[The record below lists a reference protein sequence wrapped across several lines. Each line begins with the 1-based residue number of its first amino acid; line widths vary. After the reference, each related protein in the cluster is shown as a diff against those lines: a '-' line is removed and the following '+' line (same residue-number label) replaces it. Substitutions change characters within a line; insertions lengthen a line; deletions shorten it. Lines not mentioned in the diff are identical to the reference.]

1 MVVNMKK
8 FLITLI
14 ILFWSNQL
22 IAGDYYLKGATP
34 ATLMEM
40 GFKLVEVTPMPESS
54 YYDVIYTFVKDKN
67 IASCKVALET
77 RSRGRPYEKH
87 KCYNVT
93 NIEN

>member
-1 MVVNMKK
+1 MKK
-8 FLITLI
+8 LLTILI
-14 ILFWSNQL
+14 ILFWSNQV
-22 IAGDYYLKGATP
+22 IAEDYYLKGATP
-34 ATLMEM
+34 ASLMQM

>member
-34 ATLMEM
+34 ASLMEM
-40 GFKLVEVTPMPESS
+40 GFKLVEVTPMTDSS
-54 YYDVIYTFVKDKN
+54 YYDVIYTFVRDKS
-67 IASCKVALET
+67 IASCKVTFET
-77 RSRGRPYEKH
+77 SSGRPYKKH
-87 KCYNVT
+87 RCYNIT